1 MRLIDDAER
10 RARLARR
17 QALAPEHRTGSVL
30 DAVRAVGV
38 LHATEPATPY
48 LSVHARMRDVARDDY
63 ERELWE
69 ERSLVKQLAMRRT
82 MFVFP
87 RALYGPALSGP
98 SDRVAAQE
106 HAKIVKDVEAAGI
119 AADGAAW
126 LARARDAVL
135 EALRGRELSAQDLRE
150 TVPEIVG
157 RVTRFEG
164 KKYGGEMHL
173 APRVLTWLGAAG
185 ELVRGHNA
193 SHWRVN
199 RNLWARAD
207 DWFGEEAARTDAAAA
222 YAILV
227 REYLRAFGPV
237 TETDVVWWFGA
248 TKTAIR
254 AALAEIG
261 AVPVALERGGTGWV
275 LPDDVDPEDPVEPW
289 AALLPALDPTP
300 MGWKERAFYLDPAF
314 ATAIYDSAGNA
325 GTTAWW
331 DGRIVG
337 AYTQEDDGTVALVL
351 PPGTPRAARKALDA
365 EAARLQEWLAGER
378 VNSLYKSPITLPA
391 YGDGAARDA
400 DRG

>member
-10 RARLARR
+10 RARVARR
-17 QALAPEHRTGSVL
+17 HALAPPYRTHSVL

-48 LSVHARMRDVARDDY
+48 LSVHARMHDFARDAY
-63 ERELWE
+63 ERQLWE

-87 RALYGPALSGP
+87 RELYGAALSGP

-106 HAKIVKDVEAAGI
+106 HAKIAKDAVRGGI
-119 AADGAAW
+119 ADDGGSW
-126 LARARDAVL
+126 LAQARFAVL
-135 EALRGRELSAQDLRE
+135 DALRGRELSAVRLRE
-150 TVPEIVG
+150 QLPELDGKVMMS
-157 RVTRFEG
+157 EG

-185 ELVRGHNA
+185 ELVRAHNE

-207 DWFGEEAARTDAAAA
+207 EWLAAPAARTAPGEA
-222 YAILV
+222 YAVLV
-227 REYLRAFGPV
+227 REYLRAFGPA

-248 TKTAIR
+248 TKTTIR

-261 AVPVALERGGTGWV
+261 AVQVRLEREATGWV
-275 LPDDVDPEDPVEPW
+275 LPDDVDPVAPVEPW

-314 ATAIYDSAGNA
+314 ATAIYDAAGNA

-331 DGRIVG
+331 DGRIIG
-337 AYTQEDDGTVALVL
+337 AYRQEDDGTVVLVL
-351 PPGTPRAARKALDA
+351 PPGTPRAARKALGT

-378 VNSLYKSPITLPA
+378 VNSLYKSPITLS
-391 YGDGAARDA
+391 
-400 DRG
+400 